1 MTPHALHFLIF
12 MAVAA
17 IMLLSALA
25 AGIVINHRILSRH
38 HAPIAVRQTTRRNR

>member
-17 IMLLSALA
+17 TTLLSAIA
-25 AGIVINHRILSRH
+25 AGMIINRRILSRH
-38 HAPIAVRQTTRRNR
+38 NDAIAVRHTTCRNR